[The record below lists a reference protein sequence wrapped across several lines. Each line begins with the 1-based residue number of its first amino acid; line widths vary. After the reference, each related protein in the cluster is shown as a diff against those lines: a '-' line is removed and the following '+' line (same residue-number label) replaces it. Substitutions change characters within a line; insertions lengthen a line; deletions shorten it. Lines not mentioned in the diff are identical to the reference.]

1 MIIERAISLESN
13 QEKNKKTD
21 TKKEA
26 KKIESKSFNKRG
38 IRYNNLITPYYFT
51 FLGHQ

>member
-1 MIIERAISLESN
+1 MIIKRAITLESK
-13 QEKNKKTD
+13 QEKNKKTE

-26 KKIESKSFNKRG
+26 KKIKSKSFKRG